1 MVQEFQNPKCLAYCY
16 LTQYFCLI
24 SDFKNW
30 VKKLFLAYFYR
41 SFSLPHNIAVRRP
54 ILKFKTIF
62 YIYIQFPFI
71 LYKVNFLWDHYFWV
85 KIAFEVWRSE
95 IVIIFPKQVLFLYN
109 YPVSWS
115 AMRLGLFKNQFSVQS
130 MVTVKIRKS
139 LQLSFDS
146 SHTYI
151 LHHLHLYI
159 LASTHYGHTSVFYNR
174 KYNS

>member
-1 MVQEFQNPKCLAYCY
+1 MA
-16 LTQYFCLI
+16 
-24 SDFKNW
+24 DF
-30 VKKLFLAYFYR
+30 Y
-41 SFSLPHNIAVRRP
+41 SCFSLGSNFAVRRP
-54 ILKFKTIF
+54 IWKFKTIF
-62 YIYIQFPFI
+62 CIYIQFPFI

-85 KIAFEVWRSE
+85 KMTFKFWQSE

-130 MVTVKIRKS
+130 MVTVQIRKS